1 MSLYRFEAVRRAYPS
16 VVSLDGEDV
25 AFDEDGNIVE
35 LDESVIAAVYDAVAN
50 EEGFIRLRYKRDNK
64 LSESDWMANSDVT
77 MSDAWRTYRQALRDL
92 PANTS
97 DPANPVWPT
106 KPS

>member
-1 MSLYRFEAVRRAYPS
+1 MTLNHDAVYLAYPN
-16 VVSLDGEDV
+16 VVTVDDTEG
-25 AFDEDGNIVE
+25 AFDADGNSVE
-35 LDESVIAAVYDAVAN
+35 LDLDRVASFEAQAVNDV
-50 EEGFIRLRYKRDNK
+50 FFKRLRIIRDS
-64 LSESDWMANSDVT
+64 LLQDTDWMANSDVT

-92 PANTS
+92 PANTT

>member
-64 LSESDWMANSDVT
+64 LAESDWMANSDVT

-92 PANTS
+92 PANTT
-97 DPANPVWPT
+97 DPNNPVWPT
-106 KPS
+106 EPS